1 MSKCERYRQWMH
13 DAVDGDLASERVEQL
28 DGHLAS
34 CSECRRQMLDLQAL
48 VSAASELPKGI
59 EPKRDLWP
67 EIEGRL
73 VEVKT
78 PRVSLAHVGLAVAA
92 MVIIG
97 VALSV
102 LMTPESKPQFL
113 PADRSGVV
121 LADHQTATLDG
132 VRLEYREARAELLEV
147 VQGRSQEISPETQK
161 IIDNNLALI
170 DRAIDEI
177 ETVLADN
184 PGEGRLDRHLYL
196 AYARQIELLRWA
208 ARMPSQT

>member
-34 CSECRRQMLDLQAL
+34 CSECRRQMFDLQAL
-48 VSAASELPKGI
+48 VSAASELPIGI

-102 LMTPESKPQFL
+102 LRTPESKPQFL
-113 PADRSGVV
+113 VV
-121 LADHQTATLDG
+121 TTHCHKSERHPSHLCRHPKPHFQ
-132 VRLEYREARAELLEV
+132 LL
-147 VQGRSQEISPETQK
+147 IC
-161 IIDNNLALI
+161 
-170 DRAIDEI
+170 
-177 ETVLADN
+177 
-184 PGEGRLDRHLYL
+184 
-196 AYARQIELLRWA
+196 
-208 ARMPSQT
+208 